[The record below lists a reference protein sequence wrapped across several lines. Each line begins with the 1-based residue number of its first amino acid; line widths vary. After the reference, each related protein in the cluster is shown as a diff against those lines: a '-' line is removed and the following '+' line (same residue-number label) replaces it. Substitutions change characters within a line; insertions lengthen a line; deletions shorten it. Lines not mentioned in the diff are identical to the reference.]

1 MNIEIADITHKR
13 NLRIME
19 NLIRVEICESL
30 KFARPVKS
38 RIIRSRNG
46 DIKQIDIIV
55 DCKTAHYTAKIFIFY
70 VSGKVQ
76 SIVDIPTAVGMT
88 QTLMQAL
95 SEYTQEV
102 TRLNGV
108 PW

>member
-1 MNIEIADITHKR
+1 MNIEIADTPHTKH
-13 NLRIME
+13 LRIME
-19 NLIRVEICESL
+19 NLIRVEMCESL

-95 SEYTQEV
+95 ADYTQEV

>member
-1 MNIEIADITHKR
+1 MNIEIADIPHTKH
-13 NLRIME
+13 LRIME
-19 NLIRVEICESL
+19 NLIRVEMCESL

-38 RIIRSRNG
+38 RIVRSRNG
-46 DIKQIDIIV
+46 DIKQLDIIV
-55 DCKTAHYTAKIFIFY
+55 DCKNAHYTAKIFIFY

-88 QTLMQAL
+88 QTLMAAL
-95 SEYTQEV
+95 AEYTQEV